1 MALKYSSADR
11 MIYLEVLKI
20 KIVFNKSGVLM
31 TLIGINLVDITWCS
45 SKYGTI
51 WDVGVYCLGF
61 SNNFIFALTLRLYC
75 CWICIES
82 SRCLYCCW
90 ICIESSRRLYCC
102 WICIESSR
110 RLLNKISDISIM
122 CSPSSFLEWWR
133 FGCNLQLG
141 HVWLVSSKFIL
152 TMVFCYDL
160 CD

>member
-20 KIVFNKSGVLM
+20 IIVFNKSGVLM

-61 SNNFIFALTLRLYC
+61 SNNFMFALTLRLYC

-82 SRCLYCCW
+82 SRR
-90 ICIESSRRLYCC
+90 S
-102 WICIESSR
+102 
-110 RLLNKISDISIM
+110 LNKISDISIM